1 MSEKELY
8 KKLYY
13 LMFNGVTDVIEAL
26 QKLQQDAEEIYID
39 TCEDEVE
46 EENNEE

>member
-26 QKLQQDAEEIYID
+26 QKLQQDAEEVFIEN
-39 TCEDEVE
+39 CEDEME
-46 EENNEE
+46 EDMDE